1 MKMTKEGMG
10 DEAMKKSLFYR
21 AKKMPPS
28 AQIMLLFAV
37 EGVFLQYITSINGFG
52 LNLYA
57 TNMGATD
64 SQIGIIQMVPNIVA
78 CAALLPLGI
87 LADHLKSTKTIPL
100 LTLLMM
106 CAGYAFLGSVPVLG
120 ERRMDLFFVSLAFTA
135 GALAIYNAQWQA
147 MFGAAVSLRQR
158 NDVYAFR
165 NQFMFVIGIFAPVI
179 CGILMGRCH
188 TADGKLLVLRSFFYL
203 SAVCVLLQAAAIKK
217 IPVKQQEEGKA
228 SAEAGNASSR
238 FSVSDLLEAITSVG
252 KNKALRWFFVP
263 VVFFYITWQLDWS
276 MWYLGQVK
284 YCKMSEMTL
293 SICNGVF
300 NIGQLAAVGIIAKV
314 VRKKSPDFALIF
326 AGIGLCFCPVI
337 MILVPHLPL
346 ACFYCFDD
354 GSECS
359 AVCRCTLY
367 DTDSLK
373 CRAGKE
379 PFAFDQPLYDDYN
392 ADQQC
397 SAAARCPSVYGTWGR
412 PYGTVPVQSDRSWGS
427 HFIHTRAGMALSEG
441 EKRWLSDK
449 DFGLRRAVK
458 AENNIYN
465 RNDIVYDKCGFLCT
479 YGKEKRK
486 KEFKQ

>member
-1 MKMTKEGMG
+1 MTKEGMG

-87 LADHLKSTKTIPL
+87 LADRLKSTKTIPM
-100 LTLLMM
+100 LTLLVM
-106 CAGYAFLGSVPVLG
+106 CAGYAFLGSVPALG
-120 ERRMDLFFVSLAFTA
+120 ERRMELFLVSLAFTA

-165 NQFMFVIGIFAPVI
+165 NQFMFVIGILAPVI

-203 SAVCVLLQAAAIKK
+203 CAVCVLLQAAAIKK
-217 IPVKQQEEGKA
+217 IPVEQQEEGKA
-228 SAEAGNASSR
+228 PAEAGKASSR

-263 VVFFYITWQLDWS
+263 VVFFYITAGFSVQNEKSQIVLNTSINSISCVPFSILPMIYQYFWRVRLAKIGYQNEE
-276 MWYLGQVK
+276 K
-284 YCKMSEMTL
+284 IKMSDLLTCE
-293 SICNGVF
+293 F
-300 NIGQLAAVGIIAKV
+300 NIDTACVE
-314 VRKKSPDFALIF
+314 
-326 AGIGLCFCPVI
+326 LCF
-337 MILVPHLPL
+337 
-346 ACFYCFDD
+346 AD
-354 GSECS
+354 GSMISIDCT
-359 AVCRCTLY
+359 AVENEVADNMYQRSEL
-367 DTDSLK
+367 
-373 CRAGKE
+373 
-379 PFAFDQPLYDDYN
+379 DY
-392 ADQQC
+392 
-397 SAAARCPSVYGTWGR
+397 
-412 PYGTVPVQSDRSWGS
+412 
-427 HFIHTRAGMALSEG
+427 L
-441 EKRWLSDK
+441 
-449 DFGLRRAVK
+449 
-458 AENNIYN
+458 IYN
-465 RNDIVYDKCGFLCT
+465 DPVAYANLILNGDPET
-479 YGKEKRK
+479 YLKTVTEYNPLD
-486 KEFKQ
+486 